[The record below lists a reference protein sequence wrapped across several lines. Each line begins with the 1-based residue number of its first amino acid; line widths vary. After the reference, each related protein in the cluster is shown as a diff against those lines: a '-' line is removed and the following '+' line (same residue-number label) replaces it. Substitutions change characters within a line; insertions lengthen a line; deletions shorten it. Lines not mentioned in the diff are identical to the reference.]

1 MHIVKGEACCCNH
14 GYSCLVIAAAV
25 WQKSPFFLF
34 DMCCHHGDHEKT
46 DRMRAISGLC
56 LYVSSL
62 HPALSHPYY
71 FFFVCLFVYFLATVT
86 GALCSI
92 HHASLCSTTYSNI
105 VYPQPPTLSL
115 VANYQSCNRLYCK
128 VFRYNF
134 YSFFLI
140 LGPYGWDQGC

>member
-71 FFFVCLFVYFLATVT
+71 FFFVCLFVYFFSHSNRCSLFHPSCKPLFYYILKHCVPSATHTVPS
-86 GALCSI
+86 G
-92 HHASLCSTTYSNI
+92 
-105 VYPQPPTLSL
+105 QLSEL
-115 VANYQSCNRLYCK
+115 QQV
-128 VFRYNF
+128 
-134 YSFFLI
+134 I
-140 LGPYGWDQGC
+140 L